1 MKVILI
7 KDVDGL
13 GKEGDL
19 VNAKPGYF
27 NNYLAKNGLAV
38 LATPDVVKRW
48 KAKKK
53 EEEKEALKRRED
65 AQEMKRKIE
74 DCQVTIKAKG
84 GEGGRLFGSVTAQD
98 IADALNKELGTDID
112 KRKIE
117 LKDSI
122 RNVGNYHVD
131 VRVYPETVANL
142 KVQVEEA

>member
-84 GEGGRLFGSVTAQD
+84 GQGGRLFGSVTAQD

-112 KRKIE
+112 KKKIE

-131 VRVYPETVANL
+131 VRVYPEIVANL

>member
-7 KDVDGL
+7 ENVDGL
-13 GKEGDL
+13 GKAGDL

-53 EEEKEALKRRED
+53 EEEQEAQQRRED
-65 AQEMKRKIE
+65 AQDIKKKIE
-74 DCQVTIKAKG
+74 DCQVVIKAKG

-112 KRKIE
+112 KKKIQLKDAIKALGTHTVPVKLHPKVTAE
-117 LKDSI
+117 LKVI
-122 RNVGNYHVD
+122 VTR
-131 VRVYPETVANL
+131 A
-142 KVQVEEA
+142 

>member
-19 VNAKPGYF
+19 FNAKPGYF

-38 LATPDVVKRW
+38 LANPDVVKRW

-53 EEEKEALKRRED
+53 EEEKEALKRRE
-65 AQEMKRKIE
+65 
-74 DCQVTIKAKG
+74 
-84 GEGGRLFGSVTAQD
+84 GRLFGSVTAQD

-112 KRKIE
+112 KKKIE

-131 VRVYPETVANL
+131 VRVYPEIVANL

>member
-7 KDVDGL
+7 ENVDGL
-13 GKEGDL
+13 GKAGDL

-53 EEEKEALKRRED
+53 EEEQEAQQRRED
-65 AQEMKRKIE
+65 AQDIKKKIE
-74 DCQVTIKAKG
+74 DCQVVIKAKG

-112 KRKIE
+112 KKKIE

-131 VRVYPETVANL
+131 VRVYPETVASL